1 ERDLDVRAHLRT
13 TAPELAAAGYRLS
26 FVAASQGSLASAVG
40 ERLRARSYALVH
52 VHGPWLAQAVCL
64 AGLLSPAPPLLV
76 SLREPPRAIGMRRWM
91 LGRALARATA
101 IVTCCDDDRAAVLRL
116 FPNLR
121 RHQGRIVTIADG
133 IEVPPA
139 PCGLDLAFSVRSG
152 RAEQEV

>member
-1 ERDLDVRAHLRT
+1 AARG
-13 TAPELAAAGYRLS
+13 AAGSGRAVRPSLRERPGRRRGTGPGLS

-101 IVTCCDDDRAAVLRL
+101 IVTCC
-116 FPNLR
+116 
-121 RHQGRIVTIADG
+121 
-133 IEVPPA
+133 
-139 PCGLDLAFSVRSG
+139 
-152 RAEQEV
+152 